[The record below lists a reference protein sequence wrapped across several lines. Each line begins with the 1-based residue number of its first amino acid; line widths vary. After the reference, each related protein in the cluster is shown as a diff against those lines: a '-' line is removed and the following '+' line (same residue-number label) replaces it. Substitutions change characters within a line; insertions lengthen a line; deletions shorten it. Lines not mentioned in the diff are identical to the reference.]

1 VNLLQWLPLAALPE
15 SGLPAPVESPSPTLF
30 QWLTLPVVFGLLI
43 GELIDRRRRT
53 ASPGF
58 WIIRCFVWIAAGTAI
73 ARPQLVQQVATAI
86 GIHRGTD
93 LVLYLFVLLF
103 LVTSFYFYWQKVT
116 LQRQITQLVRHIA
129 IHEAR
134 RGGQEKSIRP
144 D

>member
-1 VNLLQWLPLAALPE
+1 VNLVQWLTLAAVPE
-15 SGLPAPVESPSPTLF
+15 SGLPVVVENPSPTLF
-30 QWLTLPVVFGLLI
+30 QWLTLPVVLGLLI
-43 GELIDRRRRT
+43 RELIDRRRRT

-58 WIIRCFVWIAAGTAI
+58 WIIRCLVWIAAGTAI
-73 ARPQLVQQVATAI
+73 ARPQLVQEVATAI

-116 LQRQITQLVRHIA
+116 LQRQITVLVRHLA
-129 IHEAR
+129 IQEAR
-134 RGGQEKSIRP
+134 RGGQEERVQP